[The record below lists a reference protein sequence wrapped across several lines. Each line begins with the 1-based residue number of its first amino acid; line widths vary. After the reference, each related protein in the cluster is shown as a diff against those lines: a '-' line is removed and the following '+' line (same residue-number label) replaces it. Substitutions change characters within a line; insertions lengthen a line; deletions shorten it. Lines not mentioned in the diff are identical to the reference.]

1 MNSKNHTNPRKC
13 ECFDLYDQLI
23 PYKKAW
29 SWQKSIL
36 NEKKAL
42 IDKNQE
48 CSDSLIILQHP
59 SVYTMG
65 TGSSENYLNFDIKN
79 APFDVYR
86 TERGG
91 EVTYHGPGQL
101 VMYPII
107 NLRNHKM
114 DLHWYL
120 RKLEEVVI
128 RVLSSAFAINA
139 SRLDGFTGVWVGNKK
154 MAAIGIR
161 VSKWMTY
168 HGLALNVTTDLTP
181 FNSIVPCGIRNR
193 GVGSVKGLI
202 EDGEHY
208 NKLEDLQL
216 LDIAHESLLKEFSEL
231 TSDLWDGGYAGNL
244 LWTSDFIGSLLS
256 CLFSCRYVCERFD
269 FSISLSKESLSA
281 SWIDHKGMALEAAF
295 SMSFCSFSVP
305 KAIFCE
311 RETSSFQRIT
321 SRAKGIAGESQV
333 QSSDGVETQVKETS
347 PKVFDKLPER
357 NLDTWSGGR
366 ETARGLSGSVVRNT
380 VRKDTTL
387 RHISPSSHSTKV
399 RGDKPEISGGEK
411 KAIVDRS
418 KAYVKLKSL
427 GKEVRDAGYVPETKY
442 VLHDIDEEA
451 KEKALMHHSER
462 LAIAFGIINTP
473 PGTTIRVMKNLRI
486 CGDCHN
492 FIKILS
498 SIEDRE
504 IIVRDN
510 KRFHHFRDGNCSCGD
525 YW

>member
-1 MNSKNHTNPRKC
+1 
-13 ECFDLYDQLI
+13 
-23 PYKKAW
+23 
-29 SWQKSIL
+29 
-36 NEKKAL
+36 
-42 IDKNQE
+42 
-48 CSDSLIILQHP
+48 
-59 SVYTMG
+59 MG

-216 LDIAHESLLKEFSEL
+216 LDIAHESLLKEFSEVFQL
-231 TSDLWDGGYAGNL
+231 QMEKQTV
-244 LWTSDFIGSLLS
+244 F
-256 CLFSCRYVCERFD
+256 
-269 FSISLSKESLSA
+269 K
-281 SWIDHKGMALEAAF
+281 LE
-295 SMSFCSFSVP
+295 C
-305 KAIFCE
+305 
-311 RETSSFQRIT
+311 
-321 SRAKGIAGESQV
+321 
-333 QSSDGVETQVKETS
+333 
-347 PKVFDKLPER
+347 
-357 NLDTWSGGR
+357 
-366 ETARGLSGSVVRNT
+366 
-380 VRKDTTL
+380 
-387 RHISPSSHSTKV
+387 
-399 RGDKPEISGGEK
+399 
-411 KAIVDRS
+411 
-418 KAYVKLKSL
+418 
-427 GKEVRDAGYVPETKY
+427 
-442 VLHDIDEEA
+442 
-451 KEKALMHHSER
+451 
-462 LAIAFGIINTP
+462 
-473 PGTTIRVMKNLRI
+473 
-486 CGDCHN
+486 
-492 FIKILS
+492 
-498 SIEDRE
+498 
-504 IIVRDN
+504 
-510 KRFHHFRDGNCSCGD
+510 
-525 YW
+525 